1 MSDTPDIQQ
10 EHRDILR
17 DCLSLLPPQAAERI
31 LTHLQQTISYEPAI
45 GIMGKTGAG
54 KSSLCNALFQ
64 QPVCLTHDLTACTRE
79 PQRITLT
86 VGGRSMTLVDLPGLG
101 ETPEHDDEYLALYK
115 TLLAELDLV
124 IWVLRADERARA
136 MDIATHRTLTEYG
149 ADPSRFLFVLS
160 QADRVPP
167 PPDASEPPGVIT
179 AGQQLSLAVLCAQA
193 AGQFPSSFPVMAV
206 SAHTGH
212 NLPAFVELMVH
223 ALPPQA
229 GSAVYRQLK
238 PENKTEEAEATVR
251 DAFGNMAGTAFDSV
265 FNPDAYSPGWAVIL
279 RKLRRK
285 LVRLAMRL
293 WDRIFG

>member
-1 MSDTPDIQQ
+1 MPDITGPQQ
-10 EHRDILR
+10 APRDMLR

-31 LTHLQQTISYEPAI
+31 LVHLQQTISHEPAI
-45 GIMGKTGAG
+45 GIMGITGAG

-79 PQRITLT
+79 PQRITLS
-86 VGGRSMTLVDLPGLG
+86 VGGHRMTLVDLPGLG

-124 IWVLRADERARA
+124 IWVLRADERARTL
-136 MDIATHRTLTEYG
+136 DIATHRTLTEYG

-167 PPDASEPPGVIT
+167 PPDNTQPPGELT
-179 AGQQLSLAVLCAQA
+179 AGQQLSLAVICAQT
-193 AGQFPSSFPVMAV
+193 AGQFPSAFPLMAV
-206 SAHTGH
+206 SAHTGY
-212 NLPAFVELMVH
+212 NLPAFVELMMH

-229 GSAVYRQLK
+229 GSAVCRQLK
-238 PENKTEEAEATVR
+238 TENKTQEAKSTAR
-251 DAFGNMAGTAFDSV
+251 RAFGDMAGTAFDTV
-265 FNPDAYSPGWAVIL
+265 FNPEAYSPGWALLL
-279 RKLRRK
+279 RRLRRK
-285 LVRLAMRL
+285 LVRLATRL